1 MELYIY
7 FSLIKKLNAD
17 IYADLCSQ
25 TLNKIHLRRHS
36 IVLALH
42 YFQGMA

>member
-7 FSLIKKLNAD
+7 FSLIKQLNAD

-25 TLNKIHLRRHS
+25 TLIQLS
-36 IVLALH
+36 LL
-42 YFQGMA
+42 